1 MKTLFVSSA
10 LLWSAVSSSA
20 WAVRP
25 QEGLAC
31 LAVGDLACAIEVRDS
46 LVLANE
52 QSEVTKVLE
61 LRTLFREGRYPEA
74 VEVLDQLSESEWLTR
89 DKNPYRPTEVAS
101 RGLEEAALDGSR
113 VRYAAGLESILRDDA
128 LDVLERSRTVYGE
141 LFGGELNHDVLL
153 DIFPTA
159 QRFIMASGLPPEAVR
174 KTGVIAL
181 SKWSRLL
188 ITSPRALATGYRWKT
203 AVSHEYIHLVVAWRS
218 EERAPVWLQEGLA
231 KLLEERW
238 RTGKNNPL
246 TLHQESLLRKAL
258 QEDSFVPFEK
268 FRHSMAYLDSGDEA
282 ALAYAQVSTLLE
294 HVLER
299 SGDVVLPI
307 IMDRIRN
314 GEVPELVVA
323 EAGAYL
329 DFQALMLGWTQW
341 LRERE
346 LSTQDVASLPVVLDA
361 DADEY
366 ATDPLLAYGNLQ
378 ARAARLGDLLLERD
392 RPLAA
397 LIEYRKVSDGE
408 GPQSPLLFEREA
420 RCLAALDRHD
430 EALALTAEGVRLY
443 PDFTPLQIARGQL
456 LDAIDRPK
464 AAVEAWLSAHA
475 LNPFNPVTQRALV
488 EDFTRLGRSQEA
500 ARHAE
505 ILRIIETGGISSL
518 FEE

>member
-1 MKTLFVSSA
+1 
-10 LLWSAVSSSA
+10 
-20 WAVRP
+20 
-25 QEGLAC
+25 
-31 LAVGDLACAIEVRDS
+31 
-46 LVLANE
+46 
-52 QSEVTKVLE
+52 
-61 LRTLFREGRYPEA
+61 
-74 VEVLDQLSESEWLTR
+74 
-89 DKNPYRPTEVAS
+89 
-101 RGLEEAALDGSR
+101 
-113 VRYAAGLESILRDDA
+113 
-128 LDVLERSRTVYGE
+128 
-141 LFGGELNHDVLL
+141 
-153 DIFPTA
+153 
-159 QRFIMASGLPPEAVR
+159 
-174 KTGVIAL
+174 
-181 SKWSRLL
+181 
-188 ITSPRALATGYRWKT
+188 
-203 AVSHEYIHLVVAWRS
+203 
-218 EERAPVWLQEGLA
+218 
-231 KLLEERW
+231 
-238 RTGKNNPL
+238 
-246 TLHQESLLRKAL
+246 
-258 QEDSFVPFEK
+258 
-268 FRHSMAYLDSGDEA
+268 LDSGDEA

-378 ARAARLGDLLLERD
+378 ARAARLGDLLLERE

-397 LIEYRKVSDGE
+397 LIEYRKVSDGD

-420 RCLAALDRHD
+420 RCLAALERRD

-456 LDAIDRPK
+456 LDAIGRPK

>member
-31 LAVGDLACAIEVRDS
+31 LAVGDLACAVEVRDA
-46 LVLANE
+46 LALTNE

-89 DKNPYRPTEVAS
+89 DKNPYRSTEVAS

-238 RTGKNNPL
+238 RTGENNPL

-397 LIEYRKVSDGE
+397 LIEYRKVSDGD

-420 RCLAALDRHD
+420 RCLAALDRRD